1 MEQQDIQIMLRD
13 NIPDAK
19 VMVSSS
25 DGTHFEAVVVTDA
38 FLNQKSVARQ
48 RIVYAIIGAQIT
60 SGAIHALSLKTYTH
74 QEWKE
79 KCNN

>member
-1 MEQQDIQIMLRD
+1 MEEQDIQIMLRD
-13 NIPDAK
+13 NLPDAK
-19 VMVSSS
+19 VIVSSA

-38 FLNQKSVARQ
+38 FLNQKPLARQ
-48 RIVYAIIGAQIT
+48 RIVYAIVGSHIT

-79 KCNN
+79 KCSN

>member
-1 MEQQDIQIMLRD
+1 MEKQDIQIMLCD
-13 NIPDAK
+13 NLPDAN
-19 VMVSSS
+19 VIVSSS

-38 FLNQKSVARQ
+38 FLNQKPLARQ
-48 RIVYAIIGAQIT
+48 RIVYAIVGTHIT

-79 KCNN
+79 KCSN

>member
-1 MEQQDIQIMLRD
+1 MEEQDIQIMLRD
-13 NIPDAK
+13 NLPDAK
-19 VMVSSS
+19 VIVSSA

-38 FLNQKSVARQ
+38 FLDQNPVARQ
-48 RIVYAIIGAQIT
+48 RIVYAIVGAHIT

-79 KCNN
+79 KCSN

>member
-13 NIPDAK
+13 NLPDAK
-19 VMVSSS
+19 VIVSSA

-38 FLNQKSVARQ
+38 FLDQKPVARQ
-48 RIVYAIIGAQIT
+48 RIVYAIIGSHIT

-79 KCNN
+79 KCSN